1 MEYIP
6 TRSDAEEL
14 FLKFNESEALYKHA
28 KQVEVVMKYFANK
41 FGEDEEKWRIIG
53 FLHDLDYEKYP
64 EEHCK
69 KTEEILKDNNY
80 PEEYI
85 NAMISHGYG
94 ICSEVEPK
102 SQMEKILFAID
113 ELTGLIN
120 AACLMRP
127 SQSVLDLKI
136 SSLNKKF
143 KDKKF
148 AAGVDRDI
156 ILKGAEMLGWTKE
169 QLFEE
174 TILALQEN
182 ADEAY
187 LRGNM

>member
-41 FGEDEEKWRIIG
+41 FEEDEEKWRIIG

>member
-41 FGEDEEKWRIIG
+41 FEEDEEKWRIIG

-69 KTEEILKDNNY
+69 KTEEILKENDY

-94 ICSEVEPK
+94 ICSEIEPK

>member
-6 TRSDAEEL
+6 KRSDAEEL

>member
-41 FGEDEEKWRIIG
+41 FEEDEEKWRIIG

-69 KTEEILKDNNY
+69 KTEEILKENDY